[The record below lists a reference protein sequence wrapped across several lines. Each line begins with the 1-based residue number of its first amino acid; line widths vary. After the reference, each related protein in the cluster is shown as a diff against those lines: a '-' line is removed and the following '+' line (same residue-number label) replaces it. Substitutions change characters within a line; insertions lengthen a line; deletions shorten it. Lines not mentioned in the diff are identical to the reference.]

1 MQLALQVNVT
11 VPNQPSSLAKVCD
24 KLRANDVNIT
34 AITCT
39 EGREH
44 TTIHMI
50 VNDVE
55 TAKIVLQDLGKVST
69 TPVLGFLMKN
79 KPGMIAVIGRA
90 CAVAGVNIHNL
101 FATTAGKEAMVYVSV
116 DDVEKAATSLK
127 EWEKN
132 LSKNH

>member
-11 VPNQPSSLAKVCD
+11 VSNQPSSLAKVCD
-24 KLRANDVNIT
+24 KLRSNDVNIT
-34 AITCT
+34 AITCS
-39 EGREH
+39 EGREKSI
-44 TTIHMI
+44 IHLI

-55 TAKIVLQDLGKVST
+55 TAKIVLQELGQVTT
-69 TPVLGFLMKN
+69 TPVLGFLIKN
-79 KPGMIAVIGRA
+79 KPGMIATLGRA

-127 EWEKN
+127 EWEKT
-132 LSKNH
+132 LSKSH